1 MDLINLT
8 LILIGTVSINFSTCN
23 GDTTCK
29 GVNSGVV
36 LGTTTCFGSWF
47 K

>member
-29 GVNSGVV
+29 GINSGQ
-36 LGTTTCFGSWF
+36 LGTVTCFGSWF
-47 K
+47 I